1 MLAKISNFNKRGG
14 WNKRGGCQN
23 LCWVIMRHLNCLPS
37 MVFKMSKYNGG
48 DCIYVFIYKQSKFRK
63 QAEVYL
69 WKKLVQAQ
77 SMLTLCLFIKTF
89 LGVWLRKR
97 LDHARNVLLL

>member
-1 MLAKISNFNKRGG
+1 
-14 WNKRGGCQN
+14 
-23 LCWVIMRHLNCLPS
+23 MRHLNCLPS
-37 MVFKMSKYNGG
+37 MVFITNRYNGG